1 MAGPGGEPRLERGM
15 ERLDGGIEMLQR
27 RVVIVLLL
35 MLQLSEICRRLN
47 KQQNE
52 ESVRDLPF

>member
-1 MAGPGGEPRLERGM
+1 MAGPRGEPRLERGM

-35 MLQLSEICRRLN
+35 MLQLSEICKRLN